1 MYPFASFHD
10 LAAGRGDGL
19 RPELVRMLKIRAALA
34 ASDVLQLNARRADG
48 FEQAGP
54 NPVGDVESALPDGVL
69 RYPAEVK
76 AKHLSKRQRR
86 SR

>member
-1 MYPFASFHD
+1 
-10 LAAGRGDGL
+10 
-19 RPELVRMLKIRAALA
+19 MLKIRAALA

-76 AKHLSKRQRR
+76 AKHPSKRQRR